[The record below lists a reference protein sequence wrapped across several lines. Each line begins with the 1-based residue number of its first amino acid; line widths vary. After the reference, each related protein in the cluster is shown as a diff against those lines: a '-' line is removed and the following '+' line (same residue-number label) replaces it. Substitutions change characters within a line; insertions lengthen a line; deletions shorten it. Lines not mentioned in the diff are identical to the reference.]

1 MSVQVYIISDPELI
15 ECVENNDIDGF
26 RQKLA
31 DCDTYYFAE
40 PETFDTE
47 SEALAFCG
55 GIGYGIDERAPA
67 TRLPL
72 ISSNDYYIPFID
84 AIKEY

>member
-15 ECVENNDIDGF
+15 ECVENNDIDCF
-26 RQKLA
+26 RQELA

-47 SEALAFCG
+47 AEALAFCG
-55 GIGYGIDERAPA
+55 GIGYGLDERTPV

-72 ISSNDYYIPFID
+72 IYPNNYYTPFIE